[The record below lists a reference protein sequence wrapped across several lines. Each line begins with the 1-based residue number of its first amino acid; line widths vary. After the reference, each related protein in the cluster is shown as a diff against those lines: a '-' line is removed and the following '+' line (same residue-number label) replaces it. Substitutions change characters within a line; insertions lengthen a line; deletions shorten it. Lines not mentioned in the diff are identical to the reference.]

1 MPLILNATQALDSG
15 DDLWILP
22 LDLESPW
29 YQRLNW
35 LTNFSLTT
43 NELHTR
49 PKLHPWL
56 IKILETCDI
65 PTPDIPV
72 ADPILIPVSQWL
84 PSEWLVLVPCTTNN
98 ESLFIQS
105 ISKIWKQLQEPS
117 LRLFLP
123 PTLSLKDWESLWKD
137 LSLPSDVSLVFE
149 PKEEELTFQ

>member
-1 MPLILNATQALDSG
+1 MPVILNAAHAFDSG

-43 NELHTR
+43 NELHSR

-56 IKILETCDI
+56 VKILETCDI
-65 PTPDIPV
+65 PAPEIPV
-72 ADPILIPVSQWL
+72 TEPLLVPISPWL
-84 PSEWLVLVPCTTNN
+84 PSEWLVLVPYSVHH
-98 ESLFIQS
+98 EILFIQS
-105 ISKIWKQLQEPS
+105 IGKIWKQLQEPS

-123 PTLSLKDWESLWKD
+123 PSITLQEWESLWVQHN
-137 LSLPSDVSLVFE
+137 LPLEVSLVFE
-149 PKEEELTFQ
+149 PKEELSFQ